1 MKKVILRIGGMSC
14 SACSNGLEK
23 YLNKQ
28 PKIKEAKV
36 NLVLKTANIIYND
49 DLDISEIEQYIKDAG
64 FESLGDENYLLQK
77 EEETI
82 TPLIIYGVLGF
93 VLMYISMAH
102 MLNLPIIEIFNPSKF
117 PYIYSITLLIM
128 TIPFLIYGFEIIT
141 SGIKKL
147 IHLMPNMDTLVTL
160 GIISSFLYSLFSVI
174 MVFLGNNSFIH
185 TMYFESTAFVIYFIK
200 LGKYIDKKSKNKTK
214 DAITGL
220 VQITPHVARIKDKEH
235 YKEVTID
242 EIKLNDIL
250 IGLPGDKIAVDG
262 EIVKGTTHI
271 DESFISGE
279 SLPILKK
286 EGDKVIAGSINYE
299 GPIEYKAE
307 RIGKYHYCG
316 RK

>member
-160 GIISSFLYSLFSVI
+160 GIISSFLYSLF
-174 MVFLGNNSFIH
+174 FL
-185 TMYFESTAFVIYFIK
+185 
-200 LGKYIDKKSKNKTK
+200 LLLYINQF
-214 DAITGL
+214 L
-220 VQITPHVARIKDKEH
+220 
-235 YKEVTID
+235 
-242 EIKLNDIL
+242 
-250 IGLPGDKIAVDG
+250 
-262 EIVKGTTHI
+262 
-271 DESFISGE
+271 
-279 SLPILKK
+279 
-286 EGDKVIAGSINYE
+286 
-299 GPIEYKAE
+299 
-307 RIGKYHYCG
+307 
-316 RK
+316 